1 MVQQLEQNKAGV
13 KPPVYY
19 NIPLIIFLTTLGLG
33 LGIVGLSVVDSSKT
47 SFIVKIL
54 GPMMVLVGMFSVLVR
69 IAFTN
74 MPSFL
79 AENSSSSSDQKQNH
93 MREKQSTVN
102 SISEKLKD

>member
-1 MVQQLEQNKAGV
+1 MLQQLEQNKPHV

-19 NIPLIIFLTTLGLG
+19 NIPLIIFLTILGLG
-33 LGIVGLSVVDSSKT
+33 LSIVGLSVVDSSKT

-79 AENSSSSSDQKQNH
+79 AENSLSDPKKNH
-93 MREKQSTVN
+93 LRDKQSTVN

>member
-1 MVQQLEQNKAGV
+1 MLQQLEQNKARV

-19 NIPLIIFLTTLGLG
+19 NIPLIIFLTILGLG
-33 LGIVGLSVVDSSKT
+33 LSIVGLSVVDSSKT

-54 GPMMVLVGMFSVLVR
+54 GPMMVLVGMFTVLVR

>member
-1 MVQQLEQNKAGV
+1 MLQQLEQNKPRV

-19 NIPLIIFLTTLGLG
+19 NIPLIIFITILGLG
-33 LGIVGLSVVDSSKT
+33 LSIVGLSVVDSSKT

-79 AENSSSSSDQKQNH
+79 AENSSSFPKKNH
-93 MREKQSTVN
+93 LRDKQSTVN